1 MNWQAAPA
9 VVTFPAARRMQPLG
23 VALGVLIGVV
33 SGTSLVLLLRTALAG
48 RPGLKE
54 TLAITSELLAIPTF
68 WFGGPWVTTVFVQSV
83 DVRLIL
89 PSYMVALAASFVL
102 IALYP
107 LLRLVIWLG
116 NQIGRSEGLA
126 HA

>member
-1 MNWQAAPA
+1 
-9 VVTFPAARRMQPLG
+9 MQPLG
-23 VALGVLIGVV
+23 GGLGVLIGVV
-33 SGTSLVLLLRTALAG
+33 SGTCLILLLRTALAG
-48 RPGLKE
+48 KASVKN
-54 TLAITSELLAIPTF
+54 TVAITSELLAIPTF
-68 WFGGPWVTTVFVQSV
+68 WFGGPWVTTVFVQSL
-83 DVRLIL
+83 DVRVIL

-116 NQIGRSEGLA
+116 NQIGRVESLA

>member
-1 MNWQAAPA
+1 M
-9 VVTFPAARRMQPLG
+9 VTGAMQPLG

-33 SGTSLVLLLRTALAG
+33 SGTCLILLLRTALAG
-48 RPGLKE
+48 RPGLKD

-68 WFGGPWVTTVFVQSV
+68 WFGGPWVTTVFAESL
-83 DVRLIL
+83 DLRAIL
-89 PSYMVALAASFVL
+89 PSYMVALAVTFVL

-107 LLRLVIWLG
+107 LVRLVIWLG
-116 NQIGRSEGLA
+116 NQIGQAESLA